1 METKQNSGHMFFF
14 STSMQKYRPKYTLLA
29 YPQVIDYKMFEIF
42 FLVLEWIQWRWEEV
56 WRRRDLC
63 VGCWADGLSSVQS
76 HLAWFAMVLCLKAE
90 SLGVHKPSGWKNLL
104 RSASSPKHCAESNVC
119 LSQQWSVKAW
129 DSKTRLMLHGPEKP
143 CPLELGRQWRTKQ
156 DGKREAAR
164 TAGCRR
170 CGGLEQSE

>member
-1 METKQNSGHMFFF
+1 MEVRGG
-14 STSMQKYRPKYTLLA
+14 
-29 YPQVIDYKMFEIF
+29 
-42 FLVLEWIQWRWEEV
+42 LEEEGP
-56 WRRRDLC
+56 LC
-63 VGCWADGLSSVQS
+63 GGLREGLSSVQS
-76 HLAWFAMVLCLKAE
+76 RLAWFAMVLCLKAE

-104 RSASSPKHCAESNVC
+104 RSASSPKHCAENNVC

-143 CPLELGRQWRTKQ
+143 RPLELGRQWRTKQ

-170 CGGLEQSE
+170 CGGLEQLKSKQGWRESVQKGMTR